1 VDGPIV
7 RARQNALVL
16 DDNSPHGNFV
26 FLEGTPRLT
35 HGTPHEVFVSDNRV
49 GGRLRDVH
57 IRILACQRIAGVS
70 SLAREM
76 ESERGQLE

>member
-1 VDGPIV
+1 MNRPVV
-7 RARQNALVL
+7 RPGQDFPLV
-16 DDNSPHGNFV
+16 DDNRPHGNLV
-26 FLEGTPRLT
+26 FLEAAPRLT

-57 IRILACQRIAGVS
+57 TRILACQRIAGVS